1 MKRVAIYMRVSTIE
15 QNTDMQSDD
24 CLAFVKSKGW
34 MNPIVLEDRISGTKS
49 SRPKL
54 NELMGLVRSKQIDVI
69 VIWKLD
75 RFFRSLRH
83 LLNTVDELENLDVSL
98 VAVKDQIDL
107 TTPAGRLMLNMLGSF
122 AQFERDLTA
131 ERTRLALAAA
141 KARGVQLGRRRTF
154 DTEAVRRLRESGMSL
169 RGISKQMGI
178 SYGSVQAYLSLG
190 NSEPI

>member
-1 MKRVAIYMRVSTIE
+1 
-15 QNTDMQSDD
+15 
-24 CLAFVKSKGW
+24 